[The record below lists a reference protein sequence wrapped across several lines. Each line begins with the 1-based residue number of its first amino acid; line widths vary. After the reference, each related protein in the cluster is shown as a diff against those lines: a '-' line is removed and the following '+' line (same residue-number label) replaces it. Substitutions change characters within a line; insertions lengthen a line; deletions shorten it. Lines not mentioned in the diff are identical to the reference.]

1 MININPSQAFVVQ
14 IVERGSPEDTQE
26 VRRSNEMVM
35 LTCSEYIVFDM
46 RSPSER
52 ARIPAQK
59 VAEEMY
65 NATIERFGVRVRQLI
80 RQDDKNMLRYLLSV
94 YAPNYYTRMIREY
107 LNSERSQDNV
117 VGTKIE
123 I

>member
-14 IVERGSPEDTQE
+14 IVERGSPEDTLE
-26 VRRSNEMVM
+26 LRRSNEMIM
-35 LTCSEYIVFDM
+35 LTCSEYMVFDM
-46 RSPSER
+46 RTPSER

-65 NATIERFGVRVRQLI
+65 NATIERFGVRVRKYI
-80 RQDDKNMLRYLLSV
+80 EDGNEYVLRALLSST
-94 YAPNYYTRMIREY
+94 APNYYTKMIQEF
-107 LNSERSQDNV
+107 LKSTSGGENA
-117 VGTKIE
+117 GHKKIE

>member
-14 IVERGSPEDTQE
+14 IVERGSPEDTLE
-26 VRRSNEMVM
+26 LRRSNEMIM
-35 LTCSEYIVFDM
+35 LTCSEYMVFDM
-46 RSPSER
+46 RTPSER

-65 NATIERFGVRVRQLI
+65 NATIERFGVRVRKYI
-80 RQDDKNMLRYLLSV
+80 EDGNEYMLRALLSST
-94 YAPNYYTRMIREY
+94 APNYYTKMIQEF
-107 LNSERSQDNV
+107 LKNTTGGENA
-117 VGTKIE
+117 GHKKIE

>member
-14 IVERGSPEDTQE
+14 IVERGSPEDTLE
-26 VRRSNEMVM
+26 LRRSNEIIM
-35 LTCSEYIVFDM
+35 LTCSEYMVFDM

-65 NATIERFGVRVRQLI
+65 NAAIERFGVRVRKHI
-80 RQDDKNMLRYLLSV
+80 ENGEENVLRALLAST
-94 YAPNYYTRMIREY
+94 APNYYTRMIKEY
-107 LNSERSQDNV
+107 LRSLQGGGNA
-117 VGTKIE
+117 GCSKIE

>member
-14 IVERGSPEDTQE
+14 IVERGSPEDTLE
-26 VRRSNEMVM
+26 LRRSNEMIM
-35 LTCSEYIVFDM
+35 LTCSEYMVFDM
-46 RSPSER
+46 RTPSER

-65 NATIERFGVRVRQLI
+65 NATIERFGVRVRKYI
-80 RQDDKNMLRYLLSV
+80 EDGNEYVLRAILSST
-94 YAPNYYTRMIREY
+94 APNYYTKII
-107 LNSERSQDNV
+107 QDFLK
-117 VGTKIE
+117 GTAGGENAGHKKIE

>member
-14 IVERGSPEDTQE
+14 LVERGSTEDTIE
-26 VRRSNEMVM
+26 VRRSNEMIM

-52 ARIPAQK
+52 SRVPAQK
-59 VAEEMY
+59 IAEEMY
-65 NATIERFGVRVRQLI
+65 DAVIERLGARVQKYIQEDNRIALQH
-80 RQDDKNMLRYLLSV
+80 MLST
-94 YAPNYYTRMIREY
+94 YAPNRYTRQIRNY
-107 LNSERSQDNV
+107 LKSNGGEPNA
-117 VGTKIE
+117 GHKKIE

>member
-107 LNSERSQDNV
+107 LDGGRSQDNV

>member
-14 IVERGSPEDTQE
+14 IVERGSPEDTLE
-26 VRRSNEMVM
+26 LRRSNEMIM

-65 NATIERFGVRVRQLI
+65 NAAIERFGVRVRKYI
-80 RQDDKNMLRYLLSV
+80 ENDDDTMLLALLAST
-94 YAPNYYTRMIREY
+94 APNYYTRMIKEY
-107 LNSERSQDNV
+107 LKTRQGGTNAERA
-117 VGTKIE
+117 KIE